1 MRLIVKFFEWLKKL
15 PVPVV
20 YLLFLFLNLSWVYII
35 CTILD
40 HFDLDYS
47 QRVAG
52 KIQAVEDFIDTTYAS
67 FTLFPFLEETLFR
80 WIPLLLLFMVL
91 NPLCRNSK
99 ISKKQYLSIERYAL
113 LVVVIN
119 SSLQFGYWH
128 GNIYNILIQG
138 VLGLTLMIIYLRAL
152 FVRRDKGLRTRFQF
166 VPYVQAGL
174 YHCLYNL
181 ILIPLD
187 SISKLFN
194 S

>member
-20 YLLFLFLNLSWVYII
+20 YLLFLFLNLTWACII
-35 CTILD
+35 CTVLD

-52 KIQAVEDFIDTTYAS
+52 KIQAVEDFIDTIYFG
-67 FTLFPFLEETLFR
+67 FTLLPFTEETLFR

-91 NPLCRNSK
+91 NPLCRNPK
-99 ISKKQYLSIERYAL
+99 ISKKQYLNIERYL
-113 LVVVIN
+113 LLSVVILI
-119 SSLQFGYWH
+119 SLQFGFVH
-128 GNIYNILIQG
+128 GNVYNILIQG
-138 VLGLTLMIIYLRAL
+138 VLGLNLMIIYLRAL

-166 VPYVQAGL
+166 VPYVEAGL

-181 ILIPLD
+181 MLIPLD
-187 SISKLFN
+187 RIYEALQ
-194 S
+194 

>member
-20 YLLFLFLNLSWVYII
+20 YLLFLFLNLSWVFII

-47 QRVAG
+47 QRVG
-52 KIQAVEDFIDTTYAS
+52 KIQAAEDFIDTKYFG
-67 FTLFPFLEETLFR
+67 FTILPYFEEMMFR

-99 ISKKQYLSIERYAL
+99 ISKKQYLNIERYAL
-113 LVVVIN
+113 LSVVML
-119 SSLQFGYWH
+119 SSLQFGYVH
-128 GNIYNILIQG
+128 GNVYNILIQG

-166 VPYVQAGL
+166 VPYVHAGL